1 MAALARWCF
10 RRRAWVLVA
19 WLALL
24 VILGVLSRTAGSAYS
39 SSSMVPGT
47 GSTTA
52 LSLLE
57 RVFPGHA
64 GDQDTIVWRASQ
76 GGVRAAPV
84 RARITAM
91 LNQVAAAPSV
101 ATVISPYAARGAAQV
116 SRDGTIAYATVV
128 FDAQAASLPAPD
140 VTRVIHLAEAARAPG
155 LQVDLGGQAVE
166 NALRP
171 SIGISAVVGLVA
183 AAVVLFLAFGSLP
196 AMLLPLAVA
205 ITALA
210 SGLLTVGLASHAVS
224 IPSIGPTLA
233 TLIGLGVGVDYA
245 LFVVTRHRGN
255 IKAGMSPQDAA
266 ARALNTA
273 GRAVLF
279 AGTTVCIALLGMLV
293 LNISYV
299 SGLGIA
305 AAITVLFTMAAS
317 VTLLP
322 ALLGFLGMR
331 VLSRRERRRLAAG
344 GPVRDGASGWWPRLA
359 GFVQR
364 HPARLAAAA
373 TAAMVVLAI
382 PVLSLRLGSSDA
394 GNDPASST
402 TRQAYDLLA
411 EGFGPGFNGPLQLVA
426 TTGSPAGTAALD
438 RLAATL
444 RTEPGIAAVSAPIPG
459 HGATLISVTPT
470 TSPEAAATSSLIDRL
485 RDSVIPA
492 AERGTTLHVYVGGV
506 TAVFADFATV
516 IGGKLPAFL
525 GVIIGLGFLLLML
538 AFRSLLVPAVAAVM
552 NLLAAAAAFGVMVA
566 IFQYGWGLHVL
577 NLGQAGPIESFLP
590 VLMLAVLFGLSMDYE
605 VFLVSRIREEWA
617 ATTDNRRAVSTG
629 QATTGRV
636 IIAAATIM
644 ICVFSAFILSG
655 QQLIGEFGI
664 GLAAAVLLDAF
675 ILRTLLVPALMH
687 LSGRANWW
695 LPGWLDRALP
705 HLSIEPATEPPAPP
719 SPAPAPAR
727 QATHSMT

>member
-24 VILGVLSRTAGSAYS
+24 VILGVLSRTAGATYS
-39 SSSMVPGT
+39 SSSTVPGT

-52 LSLLE
+52 LNLLE
-57 RVFPGHA
+57 RAFPGHA
-64 GDQDTIVWRASQ
+64 GDQDTIVWRV
-76 GGVRAAPV
+76 GPEGVRAPQV

-91 LNQVAAAPSV
+91 LDKVAAAPSV
-101 ATVISPYAARGAAQV
+101 AAVISPYSARGAAQV

-128 FDAQAASLPAPD
+128 FDAQAASLPGPD
-140 VTRVIHLAEAARAPG
+140 VSHVIHLAEAARAPG

-166 NALRP
+166 NALRQ
-171 SIGISAVVGLVA
+171 SIGTSAVVGLVA
-183 AAVVLFLAFGSLP
+183 AAVVLFIAFGSLL

-205 ITALA
+205 IAALA
-210 SGLLTVGLASHAVS
+210 TGLLTVGLVSHAVS

-245 LFVVTRHRGN
+245 LFVVTRHRSN
-255 IKAGMSPQDAA
+255 IKAGMSPQEAA
-266 ARALNTA
+266 VAALNSA

-293 LNISYV
+293 LNISFV

-305 AAITVLFTMAAS
+305 AAITVLFTMFAS

-331 VLSRRERRRLAAG
+331 VLSRRERRRLAAA
-344 GPVRDGASGWWPRLA
+344 GPVYDGASGWWSRLA
-359 GFVQR
+359 AFVQR
-364 HPARLAAAA
+364 HPLRLAAAA

-426 TTGSPAGTAALD
+426 TTGSPTDAAALAK
-438 RLAATL
+438 LASTL
-444 RTEPGIAAVSAPIPG
+444 KTEPGIAAVSAPIPG
-459 HGATLISVTPT
+459 QGATLISVIPT
-470 TSPEAAATSSLIDRL
+470 TSPEAAATSGLIDRL
-485 RDSVIPA
+485 RDSIIPA

-516 IGGKLPAFL
+516 ISGKLPLFI
-525 GVIIGLGFLLLML
+525 GVIIGLGFLLLIL
-538 AFRSLLVPAVAAVM
+538 AFRSLLVPAVAAMM
-552 NLLAAAAAFGVMVA
+552 NLLAAGAAFGVMVA
-566 IFQYGWGLHVL
+566 VFQYGWGLHVL

-605 VFLVSRIREEWA
+605 VFLVSRIREEWT
-617 ATTDNRRAVSTG
+617 ATRDNHRAVSTG

-695 LPGWLDRALP
+695 LPGWLDRILP
-705 HLSIEPATEPPAPP
+705 HLSIEPAAEPPAL
-719 SPAPAPAR
+719 SPVPAPAR
-727 QATHSMT
+727 QATHSLP